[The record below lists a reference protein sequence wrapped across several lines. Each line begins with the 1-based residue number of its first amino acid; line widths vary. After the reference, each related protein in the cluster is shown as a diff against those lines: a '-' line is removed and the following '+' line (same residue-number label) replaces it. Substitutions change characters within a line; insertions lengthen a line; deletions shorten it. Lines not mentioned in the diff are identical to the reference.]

1 MAFSWLAPGPAQI
14 SITTAEEKEESDE
27 IISHIGLP
35 VALALFSDRLILD
48 GAGKPRQGSW

>member
-35 VALALFSDRLILD
+35 VALALFSDRLILN